1 MKTKNTPALE
11 TEREPTVAEEAEAA
25 QAAKDNAV
33 PIQAL
38 QLGVAP
44 GTSEVLPDGT
54 RVEHL

>member
-1 MKTKNTPALE
+1 MKIKNTPALE

-38 QLGVAP
+38 QGGVAP
-44 GTSEVLPDGT
+44 GTIEVLPDGT

>member
-11 TEREPTVAEEAEAA
+11 ADREPTAAEEAEAT
-25 QAAKDNAV
+25 QAEKDNAV

-38 QLGVAP
+38 HAGVAP
-44 GTSEVLPDGT
+44 GTVEVLPDGT